1 MMTICYGE
9 IMALGLSRNIE
20 GVLCYL
26 LGWISGLI
34 FLLLEKEDDFIRFHA
49 MQSFITFLSLNII
62 AVIISII
69 PVIGKIIYAL
79 INIFI
84 IVLWIV
90 GMFKAYNGEK
100 YKFPVFGDIAE
111 KYYKEFLK

>member
-1 MMTICYGE
+1 
-9 IMALGLSRNIE
+9 MALGLDRNIE

-26 LGWISGLI
+26 LLWISGLI
-34 FLLLEKEDDFIRFHA
+34 FLLLEREDDFIRFHA
-49 MQSFITFLSLNII
+49 MQSFITFLALNII
-62 AVIISII
+62 AIVISAI
-69 PVIGKIIYAL
+69 PVIGWAISAL
-79 INIFI
+79 IDIAV

-90 GMFKAYNGEK
+90 GMIKAYNEEK